1 MTTATITTPLQCCE
15 RCHRTLSA
23 APGAD
28 TGFGY
33 SREPD
38 TTDRP
43 EPVPAGVDLHF
54 FTGRTP
60 RRAAA

>member
-1 MTTATITTPLQCCE
+1 MNTATITAPQPLCAHCGHDLTATPA
-15 RCHRTLSA
+15 T
-23 APGAD
+23 D

-33 SREPD
+33 SREPN

-43 EPVPAGVDLHF
+43 EPVPAGVDIHF